1 MKAIPNSSKS
11 NPSAEENAEEL
22 DRDVGLMVR
31 ELIPF
36 STYRVRISENSWTM
50 PEGTGEEVFSPD
62 LRMKTL
68 LDRAGGSLWGKRILD
83 LGCNKGGCSVYMAHQ
98 GAKEVVG
105 VEAREI
111 NYRRCV
117 LLKKLLKLD
126 NVTFHRSDVK
136 NVRREWLGD
145 FDIVFAAGILY
156 HLDDPYTFLDNIL
169 KMTKGFLLL
178 DTHVD
183 FRDTYAHGCSDKLV
197 ERIFDGESY
206 HGRWAI
212 EYEPQA
218 TQQYVESLTSAAWSN
233 PQSFWLLEESL
244 VRIIMRLGFM
254 NVSKVYNTPGY
265 TRCDWGCPEN
275 CRIILVAKKDWTVTD
290 PPLENS
296 PKTNGCILMSWSH
309 STSSRKSSIR

>member
-1 MKAIPNSSKS
+1 MRRRLIQMKAIPDSSKL
-11 NPSAEENAEEL
+11 NPSTKENAKDL
-22 DRDVGLMVR
+22 DKDTERQVR

-36 STYRVRISENSWTM
+36 SHYRIRISENFWTM
-50 PEGTGEEVFSPD
+50 PEGTGEDVFSPD

-68 LDRAGGSLWGKRILD
+68 LDRAGGSLWGKRIID
-83 LGCNKGGCSVYMAHQ
+83 LGCSEGGYSAYMAQ
-98 GAKEVVG
+98 QRAKEVVG

-111 NYRRCV
+111 NYLRSV
-117 LLKKLLKLD
+117 LLKKLLSLD
-126 NVTFHRSDVK
+126 NVTFYRSDVK

-178 DTHVD
+178 DTHVT

-206 HGRWAI
+206 YGGWAI

-244 VRIIMRLGFM
+244 VRMIMRLGFM

-265 TRCDWGCPEN
+265 TRCTWGCPES
-275 CRIILVAKKDWTVTD
+275 CRIILVAKKDWTVTN
-290 PPLENS
+290 PS
-296 PKTNGCILMSWSH
+296 
-309 STSSRKSSIR
+309 